1 MEYSR
6 KELSAKAM
14 EYAATDA
21 GRVFRLLLETW
32 ITDLRK
38 KNDTAELKDF
48 PKNQGAI
55 KEMKLMLKAIT
66 PHQQIKEFDGSYAA

>member
-6 KELSAKAM
+6 KEIAAKTL
-14 EYAATDA
+14 EYANTDG
-21 GRVFRLLLETW
+21 GRMFKLLLEIW
-32 ITDLRK
+32 IRDLRK

-66 PHQQIKEFDGSYAA
+66 PHQQIREFDGSYAA